1 MAEKTLWV
9 RIGADISQF
18 KSELQKAEGYLQAH
32 KEQFRKIGL
41 GVTAVGA
48 GLTAFFAKAVKEYAG
63 QEVANEKLINA
74 LKNVKGASA
83 DGAQALLDQ
92 AGALQT
98 LTGYQDD
105 QIVNAQ
111 AMLAT
116 FQLTDEQIKAITPRL
131 IDMAAATE
139 KSTGQ
144 QADLQSI
151 AIALGKGFTGLAGSL
166 SRYGVVL
173 SEETKKSGDFNAI
186 LNDLDKNFKGAGETV
201 GKTFTGQMRIMKAA
215 VGDAL
220 EPIGEKLVPMLNS
233 LMGKITQVATSVFDW
248 MQKHEKLMKVLVPA
262 LAIFGGIATVLGPLL
277 IILPSLAAGFSM
289 LTGPVGLVI
298 AAITGLIAIGAL
310 IVKNWDEIKAFL
322 ISCWEGIKSAAV
334 TTWNAIKQFFVSI
347 FEGIKFVFSTAFQA
361 IETVIET
368 YLTMWKTI
376 ITTGITALVSVFGWL
391 KDNVIIHVQ
400 NLVTGVIEKF
410 LGLFTRVKEI
420 FNQIKDKIVGA
431 FKSAWHAV
439 VGGSIV
445 PTMTSQILDQ
455 FAYLRTGVLS
465 EIKAIEDGTTQAF
478 FRISDYAQAM
488 QSTTAE
494 AGASMSKNL
503 RASGKMIIDT
513 LRREAIAFIIEKV
526 MAALPFP
533 INLAAVG
540 AAIAAV
546 NTLFGAIKLA
556 EGGIVTR
563 PMLALVG
570 EAGPEAVIP
579 LDKASRTWNPESYGR
594 EINMTVNFYGDVH
607 NAGDIDQ
614 ISNRLADRLNQVVR
628 GGRL

>member
-18 KSELQKAEGYLQAH
+18 KGELQKAEGYLQAH

-186 LNDLDKNFKGAGETV
+186 LSDLDKNFKGAGETV

-513 LRREAIAFIIEKV
+513 LRRQAIAFIIEKV

-563 PMLALVG
+563 PTLALVG

>member
-18 KSELQKAEGYLQAH
+18 KGELQKAEGYLQAH

-186 LNDLDKNFKGAGETV
+186 LSDLDKNFKGAGETV

-220 EPIGEKLVPMLNS
+220 EPIGEKLVPMLTS
-233 LMGKITQVATSVFDW
+233 LMGKITKVATSVFNW

-277 IILPSLAAGFSM
+277 IILPSLAASFSM

-445 PTMTSQILDQ
+445 PTMTLQILDQ

-513 LRREAIAFIIEKV
+513 LRRQAIAFIISKV

-563 PMLALVG
+563 PTLALVG

>member
-48 GLTAFFAKAVKEYAG
+48 GLTAFFAKTVKAYAG
-63 QEVANEKLINA
+63 QELANEKLINA

-186 LNDLDKNFKGAGETV
+186 LSDLDKNFKGAGETV

-513 LRREAIAFIIEKV
+513 LRRQAIAFIISKV

-563 PMLALVG
+563 PTLALVG

>member
-18 KSELQKAEGYLQAH
+18 KGELQKAEGYLQAH

-186 LNDLDKNFKGAGETV
+186 LSDLDKNFKGAGETV

-391 KDNVIIHVQ
+391 KDNVIIHVE

-513 LRREAIAFIIEKV
+513 LRRQAIAFIISKV

-563 PMLALVG
+563 PTLALVG

>member
-18 KSELQKAEGYLQAH
+18 KGELQKAEGYLQAH

-186 LNDLDKNFKGAGETV
+186 LSDLDKNFKGAGETV

-513 LRREAIAFIIEKV
+513 LRRQAIAFIISKV

-563 PMLALVG
+563 PTLALVG